1 MKLFDKKYQTSKV
14 ASASLESFIQ
24 RGIMDERDVDYLN
37 HLEIPELK
45 EEVALEGII
54 RAAAHD
60 LGSVVTDTYRE
71 IKGWLIAIETKRRYI
86 SEICD
91 DLIDWLVDKD
101 IDYKNLDL
109 DMGTVKTFMKTSET
123 FYWRFYFLLDNG
135 IYNQMIADIKANK
148 ITNLEALYDTDF
160 TKRQSVTK
168 DLDSIDN
175 IKDLIKVVERYK
187 ERSNKFFELIIKRKS
202 KIKSFPF
209 QVILLGATDLRRTVK
224 KIVNLAI

>member
-91 DLIDWLVDKD
+91 DLIDWLKDKD

-148 ITNLEALYDTDF
+148 ITNLEAMYDIDF

-209 QVILLGATDLRRTVK
+209 QVILLGATDLRRTAK